1 MVRWWLNEV
10 LWISKE
16 WIFTADERFRE
27 KVERKISIGGI
38 CFRKFK
44 VIKGKKGMLSRT
56 AQIRTKRQNRIW

>member
-16 WIFTADERFRE
+16 WIFTADERFGE
-27 KVERKISIGGI
+27 KVELKISIGGI

-44 VIKGKKGMLSRT
+44 VIKGKK
-56 AQIRTKRQNRIW
+56 AC